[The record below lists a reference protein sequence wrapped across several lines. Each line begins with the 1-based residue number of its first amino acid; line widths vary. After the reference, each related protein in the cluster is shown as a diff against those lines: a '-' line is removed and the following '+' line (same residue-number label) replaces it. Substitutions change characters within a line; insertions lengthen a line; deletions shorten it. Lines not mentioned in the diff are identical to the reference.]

1 MSILG
6 IGIWLIPVV
15 AIGVWGI
22 MEIVKM
28 VHAHEERMAMIERGI
43 YPNSVKPDGIRKDQS
58 T

>member
-43 YPNSVKPDGIRKDQS
+43 YPDGVKKDQP